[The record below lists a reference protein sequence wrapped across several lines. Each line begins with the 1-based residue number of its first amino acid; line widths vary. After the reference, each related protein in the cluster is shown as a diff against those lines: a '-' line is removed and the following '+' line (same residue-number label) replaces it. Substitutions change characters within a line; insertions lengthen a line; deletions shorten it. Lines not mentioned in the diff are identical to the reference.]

1 MILLE
6 DKSRFIVAYRDGVL
20 FLVLVLHYYTVKTPL
35 KAFWNNFK
43 YYTFMN
49 FPETI
54 SRASYSILS

>member
-20 FLVLVLHYYTVKTPL
+20 FLVLVLHYYTVKTL

-54 SRASYSILS
+54 SHASYSILS